1 MSSVRFYA
9 LVYVA
14 LLALATLKVVFFE
27 VEAISY
33 DMALALTMLAA
44 VGKTSL
50 IAGYFMH
57 LRSEPRSV
65 SYIMLSGLFAVL
77 LVTFA
82 AAFSIL

>member
-1 MSSVRFYA
+1 MTSVRFYA

-14 LLALATLKVVFFE
+14 LITLASLKVAFFE
-27 VEAISY
+27 IPGVSY
-33 DMALALTMLAA
+33 NLALTLTMIAA
-44 VGKTSL
+44 VLKTSL

>member
-1 MSSVRFYA
+1 MTSVRFYA

-14 LLALATLKVVFFE
+14 LMALASLKVAFFE
-27 VEAISY
+27 IPAISY
-33 DMALALTMLAA
+33 NTALALTMIAA
-44 VGKTSL
+44 VMKTSL

-65 SYIMLSGLFAVL
+65 SYVMLSGLFAVL